1 MSVVYLNGEF
11 MPIEDAK
18 ISPLD
23 RGFLFGDGIYEFIP
37 CFKGRP
43 VGFDLHIRRM
53 LDGLAKI
60 QINIGDLDWRGILE
74 QIVSKNEGDELAVY
88 IQVSRG
94 ADIKRAHQFPTNI
107 KPTVFIMTQPLA
119 KEVMPDASIA
129 KTYSVLTSLDKRWKH
144 CDIKSTSLLGNVLHF
159 QNGYE
164 NNKDENLLFNG
175 DGNLTECS
183 ACNVFIVKGNKIATP
198 ILDKQILPGV
208 TRRLLINA
216 INSSDEYSIEERNV
230 SVAEAKSAD
239 EVWITSSS
247 KQIGAVVELDGLA
260 VGNGK
265 VGHVWEDCSKLF
277 DKIKYL

>member
-1 MSVVYLNGEF
+1 MSIVYLNGEF

-23 RGFLFGDGIYEFIP
+23 RGFLFGDSIYEFIP
-37 CFKGRP
+37 YFKGRP
-43 VGFDLHIRRM
+43 VGFDLHIQRM
-53 LDGLAKI
+53 LEGLSKI
-60 QINIGDLDWRGILE
+60 QIKIESTDWRGILD
-74 QIVSKNEGDELAVY
+74 QIISKNEGDELAVY

-94 ADIKRAHQFPTNI
+94 ADVKRAHQFPTNI
-107 KPTVFIMTQPLA
+107 SPTVFIMTQPIA
-119 KEVMPDASIA
+119 KETAPSVDTA

-164 NNKDENLLFNG
+164 NNKDENLLFNS
-175 DGNLTECS
+175 DGYLTECS
-183 ACNVFIVKGNKIATP
+183 ACNVFVIKGNKIATP

-208 TRRLLINA
+208 TRRLVINA
-216 INSSDEYSIEERNV
+216 VNSSDEYSIEERNV
-230 SVAEAKSAD
+230 SLEEAKSAD
-239 EVWITSSS
+239 EIWITSSS
-247 KQIGAVVELDGLA
+247 KQIASVIEMDGNA

-265 VGHVWEDCSKLF
+265 VGPVWEDCSKLF